1 MSEAIRV
8 GLLGFGNIG
17 AGVVRNF
24 HLHSETIQQR
34 LERPLCLARIADLDT
49 TTPRDTGGFDYSSI
63 LTNDA
68 NAVLDAPDIDIVI
81 ELIGGYEPARQ
92 FIERALKA
100 GKHVVTAN
108 KAVLA
113 QYGAQLA
120 AVARKH
126 GVGLLFEAS
135 VGGGIPIIRTL
146 QQGLAANDFTAVYG
160 IVNGTT
166 NYILTRM
173 AQHGTP
179 FDEALKDAQEKGY
192 AEPDPA
198 FDIEGIDTAHKIAV
212 LAWLAFGRPTRVEE
226 AYVEGITRIIPA
238 DLRFAGENGYRV
250 KMLGI
255 ARRAGD
261 GSLELRAHPAFVPEA
276 SLLASVNDV
285 YNAIMIEGSPVG
297 QTLYFGRGAGPDAT
311 SSAIL
316 SDCMAL
322 ADAIASGGLPRESRL
337 LRRTAPMPLR
347 PMSEIEGAFYLRGQ
361 DGPHLSRRIIDA
373 LENKDIEVAILH
385 APPGTPAQLLT
396 APTREGLLLEALK
409 PLGARMPFIIRVMQ
423 D

>member
-1 MSEAIRV
+1 MAEEIRI

-17 AGVVRNF
+17 VGVARNLF
-24 HLHSETIQQR
+24 LHNETIQQR
-34 LERPLCLARIADLDT
+34 LERPLRLARIADLDT
-49 TTPRDTGGFDYSSI
+49 TTARDTGGFDYAPI

-68 NAVLDAPDIDIVI
+68 GAVLEAPDIDIVI

-113 QYGAQLA
+113 KYGAELM
-120 AVARKH
+120 AVARER
-126 GVGLLFEAS
+126 GVALLFEAS
-135 VGGGIPIIRTL
+135 VGGGIPIIRTF
-146 QQGLAANDFTAVYG
+146 QQGLAANDFNAVYG

-166 NYILTRM
+166 NYILTQM
-173 AQHGTP
+173 TQFGTP
-179 FDEALKDAQEKGY
+179 FDKALKDAQDKGY
-192 AEPDPA
+192 AEPDPT
-198 FDIEGIDTAHKIAV
+198 FDIEGIDTAHKMSV

-238 DLRFAGENGYRV
+238 DLRFAQENGYRV

-261 GSLELRAHPAFVPEA
+261 GSLELRAHPTFVPES

-285 YNAIMIEGSPVG
+285 YNAIMVEGSPIG
-297 QTLYFGRGAGPDAT
+297 STLYFGRGAGADAT
-311 SSAIL
+311 SSAVL

-322 ADAIASGGLPRESRL
+322 ADSIASGGLARESRL
-337 LRRTAPMPLR
+337 LRRAVDMPMR
-347 PMSEIEGAFYLRGQ
+347 PMSEIEGAFYLRAN
-361 DGPHLSRRIIDA
+361 DGLHLSRRIIDA
-373 LENKDIEVAILH
+373 LEGKDIEVAILH
-385 APPGTPAQLLT
+385 APAGAPVQLLT
-396 APTREGLLLEALK
+396 SPTREGQLLEALK
-409 PLGARMPFIIRVMQ
+409 PMGDKMPFIVRVMQ
-423 D
+423 E